1 MTNAP
6 FETRGQLRDV
16 EELNLLAL
24 CKSKAELA
32 RAWRGIKAKGRDNA
46 RTPMQWSAGKNAG
59 FSTGEPWIMV
69 NPNCSWI
76 NAEAE
81 ERDPDSILSFYRE
94 LIALR
99 NSSPA
104 LLRGGWQELLP
115 EDRQIAAYV
124 RNLGDEEYTVLCN
137 LSGEQA
143 GLPCA
148 LGKFGEPVLANM
160 PADLAANTLC
170 PYQAL
175 VLRRS

>member
-1 MTNAP
+1 MRFPPCSARLRRSPPHRLPSRAP
-6 FETRGQLRDV
+6 EHQRLIGAQCIGGQVGGHVGEHGLA
-16 EELNLLAL
+16 EFAQGTGQAGLLA
-24 CKSKAELA
+24 AEVAQDGVFLVPEVPDV
-32 RAWRGIKAKGRDNA
+32 GRDL
-46 RTPMQWSAGKNAG
+46 PVLG
-59 FSTGEPWIMV
+59 
-69 NPNCSWI
+69 
-76 NAEAE
+76 
-81 ERDPDSILSFYRE
+81 
-94 LIALR
+94 
-99 NSSPA
+99 
-104 LLRGGWQELLP
+104 QELLP